1 MFKPSYQA
9 CVFGHMLTNL
19 DGGQTI
25 KTLTLVNE
33 LEKCLGNDEL
43 VKIDTSGGIK
53 RVVFLLVDLFK
64 YMRKSANVIVLPG
77 QNGLRIIAPMISF
90 FNLFFH
96 RRIHYIV
103 IGGWLPQFLIKR
115 KSLSAILRKFD
126 GIYVETNSMKN
137 ALEAQEFANVIVMPN
152 CKNVDIL
159 TEEELVYA
167 SAEPLKVCTFSRV
180 IKEKGIEDAIHA
192 VNAANNKIGK
202 IAYCL
207 DIYGEVGELQREWFR
222 TIEKNFGEQIVYK
235 GFLDSNRSVEV
246 LKNYYA
252 LLFPTY
258 YEGEGFAGTIIDAFA
273 SGVPVVAS
281 DWKYNSEIIEDGCD
295 GVIIPARNVCALA
308 DKLVEI
314 YENMDLWNAMKPN
327 CLNRAREYLSENV
340 IKVLMERLY

>member
-1 MFKPSYQA
+1 MRVRVS
-9 CVFGHMLTNL
+9 VLGHFAEGINL
-19 DGGQTI
+19 LNGQTI
-25 KTLTLVNE
+25 KTKMITEE
-33 LEKCLGNDEL
+33 LQAQLGRDQ
-43 VKIDTSGGIK
+43 VFKIDTHGGWK
-53 RVVFLLVDLFK
+53 TLFK
-64 YMRKSANVIVLPG
+64 APFQVFQSLKKSANVLIFPAH
-77 QNGLRIIAPMISF
+77 NGLRVYAPLLTLQKCF
-90 FNLFFH
+90 FKN
-96 RRIHYIV
+96 RKIHYIV
-103 IGGWLPQFLIKR
+103 IGGWLPEFLMKR
-115 KSLSAILRKFD
+115 KSLSRMLKKFD

-159 TEEELVYA
+159 TEEELVYT

-192 VNAANNKIGK
+192 VHAANNKIGK

-295 GVIIPARNVCALA
+295 GVIFPARNVCALA

-327 CLNRAREYLSENV
+327 CLNRAREYSSENV